1 MTAAV
6 ARLRRPWLTTEYEHG
21 LRLLPSR
28 ASWYW
33 AALLAVLFAVIP
45 LSTSDFTLSVLTFA
59 GIFAVGGLGLN
70 LLTGY
75 TGQVSVGHA
84 FFMAVGA
91 YTAAHFGGEEGLP
104 VWIWL
109 PLAGAVGGVIGGAV
123 GPFALRLRGNYLA
136 IVSVGLLFIGLH
148 VWNNFESVTG
158 GPAGV
163 SAVPPVKFA
172 NLDVN
177 DLHIFGRTYSR
188 QEAWFWFTWALVA
201 VCGLLCKNIIRSRP
215 GRAMQAVRDRDAAAA
230 VVGVNLAR
238 YKVGAFVL
246 SSALGALA
254 GGLQMAYVQYASP
267 GEWGLIRSVQF
278 IAIVV
283 VGGAGTIYGPVLG
296 ALLLGGLPSLVDSF
310 VERFDFVTEVGLS
323 APELSQLLYGLLLVA
338 FLVIEPRGLAGV
350 WVRIKAYFTS
360 WPFSY

>member
-1 MTAAV
+1 VTAVV

-21 LRLLPSR
+21 LRLLPTR
-28 ASWYW
+28 ATWCW
-33 AALLAVLFAVIP
+33 AVVLAALWLVVPMQA
-45 LSTSDFTLSVLTFA
+45 SDFTLTVLTLA

-84 FFMAVGA
+84 FFMGVGA
-91 YTAAHFGGEEGLP
+91 YSAAHFGGDQGLP
-104 VWIWL
+104 LWVWF
-109 PLAGAVGGVIGGAV
+109 PLAALIGGAIGGAV

-158 GPAGV
+158 GNDGV
-163 SAVPPVKFA
+163 SAVPPMS
-172 NLDVN
+172 LGSIDVN
-177 DLHIFGRTYSR
+177 DLHLFGRVYSR
-188 QEAWFWFTWALVA
+188 YQTWFWFTWALVA
-201 VCGLLCKNIIRSRP
+201 VFALLCKNIVRSRP

-238 YKVGAFVL
+238 YKVGAFIL

-254 GGLQMAYVQYASP
+254 GGLQFAYVQYASP
-267 GEWGLIRSVQF
+267 GEWGLARSVQF

-283 VGGAGTIYGPVLG
+283 VGGAGTIYGPILG
-296 ALLLGGLPSLVDSF
+296 ALLIGGLPNVVDRF
-310 VERFDFVTEVGLS
+310 VADVDFIADAGLT
-323 APELSQLLYGLLLVA
+323 APELSQLLYGLLLVG
-338 FLVIEPRGLAGV
+338 FLVLEPRGLAGV

>member
-1 MTAAV
+1 MTAV
-6 ARLRRPWLTTEYEHG
+6 LTRLRRPWLTTEYEHG

-28 ASWYW
+28 AYWYW
-33 AALLAVLFAVIP
+33 AAALAGLWLAVPMA
-45 LSTSDFTLSVLTFA
+45 TSDFTLSVLTFA

-91 YTAAHFGGEEGLP
+91 YTAAHFGGEVGWP
-104 VWIWL
+104 VYVWL
-109 PLAGAVGGVIGGAV
+109 PLAAVLGGLIGGAV

-158 GPAGV
+158 GTAGV
-163 SAVPPVKFA
+163 SAVPAVKVG

-177 DLHIFGRTYSR
+177 DLHLFGRTYSR
-188 QEAWFWFTWALVA
+188 NEAWFWMTWLLVGGCA
-201 VCGLLCKNIIRSRP
+201 LLCKNIVRSRP

-230 VVGVNLAR
+230 VVGVSLAR

-246 SSALGALA
+246 SSGLGALA
-254 GGLQMAYVQYASP
+254 GGLQFAYVQYASP
-267 GEWGLIRSVQF
+267 GEWGLVRSVQF

-283 VGGAGTIYGPVLG
+283 VGGAGTIYGPILG
-296 ALLLGGLPSLVDSF
+296 ALLIGGLPNIVDRYVQNLEF
-310 VERFDFVTEVGLS
+310 ITDTGLT
-323 APELSQLLYGLLLVA
+323 APELSQLLYGLLLVG
-338 FLVIEPRGLAGV
+338 FLVLEPRGLAGI
-350 WVRIKAYFTS
+350 WLRIKAYFTS

>member
-1 MTAAV
+1 VTAV
-6 ARLRRPWLTTEYEHG
+6 VGRLRRPWLTTDYEDS
-21 LRLLPSR
+21 LRLLSSR
-28 ASWYW
+28 AMWCWSVVL
-33 AALLAVLFAVIP
+33 AALWIVIP
-45 LSTSDFTLSVLTFA
+45 LRASDFTLTVLTLA
-59 GIFAVGGLGLN
+59 GIFAVGALGLN

-91 YTAAHFGGEEGLP
+91 YTAAHFGGEQDLP
-104 VWIWL
+104 IWL
-109 PLAGAVGGVIGGAV
+109 WFPLAALIGGAIGGLV

-148 VWNNFESVTG
+148 IWRNFESVTG
-158 GPAGV
+158 GNDGI
-163 SAVPPVKFA
+163 SAVPPMKFGGF
-172 NLDVN
+172 DVN
-177 DLHIFGRTYSR
+177 NPEFFGKTYSR
-188 QEAWFWFTWALVA
+188 YEAWFWLTWALVA
-201 VCGLLCKNIIRSRP
+201 GCALLCKNIVRSRP

-230 VVGVNLAR
+230 VIGVDLAR
-238 YKVGAFVL
+238 YKIGAFVL

-254 GGLQMAYVQYASP
+254 GALQMAYSQYAQP
-267 GEWGLIRSVQF
+267 DEWGLARSVQF

-283 VGGAGTIYGPVLG
+283 VGGAGTIFGPILG
-296 ALLLGGLPSLVDSF
+296 ALLIGGLPSIVDRV
-310 VERFDFVTEVGLS
+310 VEDVDFITDVGLT

-338 FLVIEPRGLAGV
+338 FLVLEPRGLAGI

>member
-1 MTAAV
+1 MTAV
-6 ARLRRPWLTTEYEHG
+6 VTRLRRPWITTEYEHG

-28 ASWYW
+28 AYWVW
-33 AALLAVLFAVIP
+33 AAALALLWLAVPMA
-45 LSTSDFTLSVLTFA
+45 TSDFTLSVLTFA

-91 YTAAHFGGEEGLP
+91 YTAVHFGGDLEWP
-104 VWIWL
+104 VYVWL
-109 PLAGAVGGVIGGAV
+109 PLATVIGGLIGGAV

-158 GPAGV
+158 GTAGV
-163 SAVPPVKFA
+163 SAVPPVKIGSV
-172 NLDVN
+172 DVN
-177 DLHIFGRTYSR
+177 DLHLFGRTYSR
-188 QEAWFWFTWALVA
+188 NEAWFWFTWLLVA
-201 VCGLLCKNIIRSRP
+201 ACALLCKNIVRSRP

-230 VVGVNLAR
+230 VIGVSLAR

-246 SSALGALA
+246 SSGLGALA
-254 GGLQMAYVQYASP
+254 GGLQFAYVQYASP
-267 GEWGLIRSVQF
+267 GEWGLVRSVQF

-283 VGGAGTIYGPVLG
+283 VGGAGTIYGPILG
-296 ALLLGGLPSLVDSF
+296 ALLIGGLPNIVDRYVQDLEF
-310 VERFDFVTEVGLS
+310 ITDAGLT
-323 APELSQLLYGLLLVA
+323 APELSQLLYGLLLVG
-338 FLVIEPRGLAGV
+338 FLVLEPRGLAGI
-350 WVRIKAYFTS
+350 WMRIKAYFTS

>member
-1 MTAAV
+1 MTAV
-6 ARLRRPWLTTEYEHG
+6 VTRLRRPWITTEYEHS

-28 ASWYW
+28 ASWVW
-33 AALLAVLFAVIP
+33 GATLAVLWLAVP
-45 LSTSDFTLSVLTFA
+45 MATSDFTLSVLTFA

-91 YTAAHFGGEEGLP
+91 YTAVHFGGELGWP
-104 VWIWL
+104 VYAWL
-109 PLAGAVGGVIGGAV
+109 PLATILGGLIGGAV

-158 GPAGV
+158 GTAGI
-163 SAVPPVKFA
+163 SAVPPVRVGSV
-172 NLDVN
+172 DVN
-177 DLHIFGRTYSR
+177 DLHLFGRIYSR
-188 QEAWFWFTWALVA
+188 NEAWFWFTWLLVAGCALV
-201 VCGLLCKNIIRSRP
+201 CKNIVRSRP

-230 VVGVNLAR
+230 VIGVSLAR
-238 YKVGAFVL
+238 YKIGAFVL
-246 SSALGALA
+246 SSGLGALA
-254 GGLQMAYVQYASP
+254 GGLQFAYVQYASP
-267 GEWGLIRSVQF
+267 GEWGLVRSVQF

-283 VGGAGTIYGPVLG
+283 VGGAGTIYGPILG
-296 ALLLGGLPSLVDSF
+296 ALLIGGLPNIVDRYVQDLGF
-310 VERFDFVTEVGLS
+310 ITDAGLT
-323 APELSQLLYGLLLVA
+323 APELSQLLYGLLLVG
-338 FLVIEPRGLAGV
+338 FLVLEPRGLAGI
-350 WVRIKAYFTS
+350 WMRIKAYFTS

>member
-1 MTAAV
+1 MTAV
-6 ARLRRPWLTTEYEHG
+6 VTRLRRPWLTTEYEHG
-21 LRLLPSR
+21 LRLLPTR
-28 ASWYW
+28 ASWSW
-33 AALLAVLFAVIP
+33 AAVLAGLWVVVP
-45 LSTSDFTLSVLTFA
+45 LRASDFTLSVLTFA
-59 GIFAVGGLGLN
+59 AIFAVGGLGLN

-104 VWIWL
+104 VWIWF
-109 PLAGAVGGVIGGAV
+109 PLAALIGGVIGGFV

-158 GPAGV
+158 GTAGV
-163 SAVPPVKFA
+163 SGVPPVKLGS
-172 NLDVN
+172 LDVN
-177 DLHIFGRTYSR
+177 DLRIFGRTFSR
-188 QEAWFWFTWALVA
+188 QEAWFWFAWALVA
-201 VCGLLCKNIIRSRP
+201 VCGLACKNIVRSRP

-254 GGLQMAYVQYASP
+254 GGLQFAYVQYASP
-267 GEWGLIRSVQF
+267 GEWGLERSVQF
-278 IAIVV
+278 IAVVV
-283 VGGAGTIYGPVLG
+283 VGGAGTIYGPILG
-296 ALLLGGLPSLVDSF
+296 ALLIGGLPNLVDSF
-310 VERFDFVTEVGLS
+310 AARFDFITKAGLS

-338 FLVIEPRGLAGV
+338 FLVFEPRGLAGI